1 MSTSSG
7 PGSPPSTGSQKKRG
21 PPKDSVGLYAVQCSE
36 CHKWRTVPT
45 KEEFEDIR
53 EKLTDEPWFCSRRQ
67 DCSCDDPGD
76 IEYDNTRIWVI
87 DKPNIPKPP
96 PETERL
102 VIMRSDYTK
111 MDTYYVMPNGKR
123 ARCTGDVDKFLE
135 AHPEYK
141 DRISVSSFSF
151 APPKI
156 VEDTVSH
163 NSAWKAAKAKKQG
176 KADLQSGQKPSKL

>member
-1 MSTSSG
+1 MSSSSA

-36 CHKWRTVPT
+36 CHK
-45 KEEFEDIR
+45 
-53 EKLTDEPWFCSRRQ
+53 RQ

-176 KADLQSGQKPSKL
+176 KAGLQSGQKPSKL